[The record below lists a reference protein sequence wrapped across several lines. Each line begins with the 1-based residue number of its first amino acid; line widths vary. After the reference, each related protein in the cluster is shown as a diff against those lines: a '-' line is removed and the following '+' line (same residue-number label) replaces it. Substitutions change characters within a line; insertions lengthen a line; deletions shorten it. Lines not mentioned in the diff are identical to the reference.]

1 MHSPPVQRNRPSEQ
15 VYKPGSVRTRLSA
28 VVIYLGRA
36 SPHASSDQPE
46 REAGHLISLLFDLAP
61 GEVCQASRSPDFW
74 CALTAPFH
82 PYRLT
87 CVSLGGVFSVTLS
100 VGSPLLRV
108 TKHPALWSPDFPQ
121 SPRRTPRPPGLLR
134 RLICV
139 VRSPLVRLTLVGEI
153 LLDDLSRQL
162 VGLAVLFSH
171 GFTQ

>member
-1 MHSPPVQRNRPSEQ
+1 M
-15 VYKPGSVRTRLSA
+15 SA

-46 REAGHLISLLFDLAP
+46 REAGHLMSLLFDLAP
-61 GEVCQASRSPDFW
+61 GGVYQASRSPDFW

-87 CVSLGGVFSVTLS
+87 SVSLGGVFSVTLS

-121 SPRRTPRPPGLLR
+121 SPRGTPRPPDLLRKVVRPALGLL
-134 RLICV
+134 
-139 VRSPLVRLTLVGEI
+139 LTFLALAGEI
-153 LLDDLSRQL
+153 LLDDFPCQL
-162 VGLAVLFSH
+162 VGFAVLLSLDLAQGELGKPARQLHSFD
-171 GFTQ
+171 